1 MPKNSNEY
9 QRKYQNE
16 WYKNQ
21 SIEYKQRQKILKE
34 KRVEAN
40 KQFLI
45 EKRSV
50 PCFCCQ
56 EIHPQEIM
64 EFHHID
70 GSPEARVSHLT
81 GNSRKRL
88 QEEVDK
94 CVVVCPNC
102 HTKIHKSILTLLQ
115 G

>member
-21 SIEYKQRQKILKE
+21 SVEYKERQKILKE
-34 KRVEAN
+34 KRTDEN
-40 KQFLI
+40 KKFLI

-50 PCFCCQ
+50 PCHCCQ

-64 EFHHID
+64 EFHHI
-70 GSPEARVSHLT
+70 E
-81 GNSRKRL
+81 NKY
-88 QEEVDK
+88 
-94 CVVVCPNC
+94 
-102 HTKIHKSILTLLQ
+102 KIWENPYVLSYRYCILLVQ
-115 G
+115 

>member
-21 SIEYKQRQKILKE
+21 PIEYKERQKILKE
-34 KRVEAN
+34 KRVNEN
-40 KQFLI
+40 KKFLI

-50 PCFCCQ
+50 PCHCCQ
-56 EIHPQEIM
+56 EIHPQVIM

-70 GSPEARVSHLT
+70 G
-81 GNSRKRL
+81 
-88 QEEVDK
+88 
-94 CVVVCPNC
+94 
-102 HTKIHKSILTLLQ
+102 
-115 G
+115 